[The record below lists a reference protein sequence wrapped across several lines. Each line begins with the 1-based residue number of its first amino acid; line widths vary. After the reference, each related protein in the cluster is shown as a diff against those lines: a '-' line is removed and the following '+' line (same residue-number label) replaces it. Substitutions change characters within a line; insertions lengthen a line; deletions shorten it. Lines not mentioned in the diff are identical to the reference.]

1 VKIVVHV
8 DASTLG
14 GAEQSLATLLAHLDS
29 RFQVDLVVTH
39 ADVGE
44 FLAASRKV
52 GRVVVCPPVRSDL
65 HLGAARHQVAAI
77 RGLRPDVVHVN
88 RNWLWAGQIGILGG
102 LLARGARVVGVE
114 HAHPLPS
121 ESRRH
126 VHSRRL
132 LARRMAAIVTVGNA
146 TARLIES
153 YLGLPPGSVRTIHNG
168 VEVIP
173 AGTTGGGSP
182 ARIGAI
188 GRLAEEKGFEDLP
201 AVLARIPGAELVLVG
216 EGEERGR
223 LEALAREHGVADRF
237 RLLGWRQ
244 DPIED
249 LRSFDLLVQPSRREG
264 LPLVALEAM
273 MVGVPVISADVGS
286 VSDAIEDDR
295 TGVLVPPHDAEALTA
310 ALAALLGDPPRRRRL
325 AAAARERVLAE
336 FTAERM
342 AASYEALYQ
351 EIAG

>member
-1 VKIVVHV
+1 VKVVVHV
-8 DASTLG
+8 DAPALG
-14 GAEQSLATLLAHLDS
+14 GAEQSLATLLAHLDHD
-29 RFQVDLVVTH
+29 FEVDLVVTNPE
-39 ADVGE
+39 VGE
-44 FLAASRKV
+44 FLAASGRV

-65 HLGAARHQVAAI
+65 QLGAARHQIAAI
-77 RGLRPDVVHVN
+77 RDLRPDVVHVN

-102 LLARGARVVGVE
+102 LLSRGARVVGVE

-132 LARRMAAIVTVGNA
+132 LAKRMAAIVTVGNA

-153 YLGLPPGSVRTIHNG
+153 YVGLPAGSVRTIHNG
-168 VEVIP
+168 VEVIA
-173 AGTTGGGSP
+173 AGTTASGEP
-182 ARIGAI
+182 PRIGAI
-188 GRLAEEKGFEDLP
+188 GRLAAEKGFEDLP
-201 AVLARIPGAELVLVG
+201 AVLERVPGAEMVILG

-237 RLLGWRQ
+237 RLLGWRE
-244 DPIED
+244 DAIEQ
-249 LRSFDLLVQPSRREG
+249 LRSFDILVQPSRREG

-273 MVGVPVISADVGS
+273 MVGVPVVSADVGS

-295 TGVLVPPHDAEALTA
+295 TGVLVPPSDPEALTVA
-310 ALAALLGDPPRRRRL
+310 VAGLLADAQRRQRL

-342 AASYEALYQ
+342 TAGYETLYQ
-351 EIAG
+351 EILA